1 MLFLGIDGGGTKTEF
16 VLCDEGGNILS
27 ALKFGSASHWQFG
40 GDRLAG
46 ILNEGFHG
54 VLERAGKKVTDVVSV
69 GFGMS
74 GYGEDEN
81 KDKASTLI
89 CKDFFGNIPIK
100 ICNDSEVGLIASLGF
115 EAGIN
120 IVNGTGAM
128 AVGRDNLGR
137 VDRAGGWGHE
147 IGDEGSGN
155 WLGMRLL
162 EMFAKQSD
170 GRIERTMLHGYV
182 KEQLNINEDFEII
195 TLFHNEY
202 YQNRSKVASLQKILC
217 ELAKLGDPCALALYE
232 QSAAEVVLLAK
243 ALRDRME
250 FTDPV
255 KVSCSGGVFK
265 GGEFIRGPF
274 ERRLTEMGFQYV
286 EPRFMPIQGSIILAA
301 KQVGMHEELMKK
313 LSDVH

>member
-16 VLCDEGGNILS
+16 VLCDQAGNIL
-27 ALKFGSASHWQFG
+27 ATQKFGSASHWQFG
-40 GDRLAG
+40 GERLAG
-46 ILNEGFHG
+46 ILEAGFYG
-54 VLERAGKKVTDVVSV
+54 VLGTVGRKASDVAAV

-74 GYGEDEN
+74 GYGEDGD
-81 KDKASTLI
+81 KDKASTKI
-89 CKDFFGNIPIK
+89 CEDFFGNIPIG
-100 ICNDSEVGLIASLGF
+100 ICNDTEVGLIASLGF
-115 EAGIN
+115 EPGIN

-128 AVGRDNLGR
+128 AVGRDNRGN

-170 GRIERTMLHGYV
+170 GRIERTALYGYV
-182 KEQLNINEDFEII
+182 KEQFHIDKDFEMI

-217 ELAKLGDPCALALYE
+217 ELAGMGDPCALALYD
-232 QSAAEVVLLAK
+232 QSAAEVALLAK
-243 ALRDRME
+243 ALRSRMD

-255 KVSCSGGVFK
+255 KVSYSGGVFE
-265 GGEFIRGPF
+265 GGDFIRDPF
-274 ERRLTEMGFQYV
+274 RRRLTEMGFAYTK
-286 EPRFMPIQGSIILAA
+286 PRFMPIQGTIILAA
-301 KQVGMHEELMKK
+301 KQVDMHEELMNRF
-313 LSDVH
+313 SH